1 MSSPE
6 EYENLIAL
14 LEKALEFYAN
24 KTNYDNY
31 MGNPSNIDLDE
42 HGSQA
47 RFALSKSKEM
57 TENARKMQEDYDR
70 LMAAGE
76 MIQATEETIDPEELI
91 KTLKIF
97 GDDKNV

>member
-1 MSSPE
+1 MNSPE

-14 LEKALEFYAN
+14 LEKALEFYSD
-24 KTNYDNY
+24 KMNYI
-31 MGNPSNIDLDE
+31 GNPSNVDHDE

-57 TENARKMQEDYDR
+57 IDNVRTMQEDYDR

-76 MIQATEETIDPEELI
+76 MLMATEDKADPEKLMEVFKVL
-91 KTLKIF
+91 
-97 GDDKNV
+97 GDERNSNV